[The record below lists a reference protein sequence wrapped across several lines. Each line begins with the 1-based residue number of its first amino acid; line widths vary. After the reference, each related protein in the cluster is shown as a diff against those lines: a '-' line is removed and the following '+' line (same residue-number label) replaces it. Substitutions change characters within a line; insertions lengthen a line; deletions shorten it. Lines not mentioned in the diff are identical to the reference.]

1 MEEIF
6 KGRLKNHN
14 IAKSK
19 QIDPYL
25 NLFRQSLQVSQV
37 RPTFEFGGS
46 PKIETG
52 PIRVIS
58 ITYLK
63 LTYLCNLGNLFFF
76 RYYDTGTIKQKR
88 FNKACE
94 HA

>member
-19 QIDPYL
+19 QNDPYL

-37 RPTFEFGGS
+37 HD
-46 PKIETG
+46 KLDLYVYL
-52 PIRVIS
+52 IRLS
-58 ITYLK
+58 G
-63 LTYLCNLGNLFFF
+63 LT
-76 RYYDTGTIKQKR
+76 
-88 FNKACE
+88 
-94 HA
+94 

>member
-25 NLFRQSLQVSQV
+25 NLFRQSLEISQYV
-37 RPTFEFGGS
+37 KAS
-46 PKIETG
+46 KNLLL
-52 PIRVIS
+52 IS
-58 ITYLK
+58 YIK
-63 LTYLCNLGNLFFF
+63 SM
-76 RYYDTGTIKQKR
+76 DTL
-88 FNKACE
+88 N
-94 HA
+94 